1 MPISERERKLIE
13 EAIRLLEDCHEEDE
27 LQEIKKDTENQK
39 GARYLLRRLRRMG
52 GV

>member
-13 EAIRLLEDCHEEDE
+13 EAMRLLEDCHEDE